1 MSKPNI
7 KILVSCHKPVC
18 TPDSDLYLPVHVGSL
33 GKETIP
39 GCQRDDCGENISD
52 RNFTFC
58 EMSGQ
63 YWAWKNLEA
72 DYVGQCHYRRFF
84 YFGEKKCESNDHAQ
98 IEDKCLSSLSINKY
112 QLADEAL
119 IRDCVEKVD
128 LIRAPYW
135 DVRGVPTP
143 CGPKKTIRDHMCA
156 YGLVTQAELDH
167 MVDIC
172 KLVQPDYVD
181 ELVSYLNG
189 SKYLGYN
196 CFVMKKSLFNDLCAF
211 EFSILQQ
218 FDSEY
223 DYENKTT
230 THKRICGYLG
240 EILYSV
246 FVAHVSK
253 RGIKIAERPLV
264 FFDETP
270 APLIHVTADGQTID
284 IVWRYVESTP
294 VKFSVGLAS
303 LIRQL
308 NPCHHYRLTLIHGGH
323 FNFDD
328 CRDML
333 GTIPSNLEIRQATFP
348 TVGPNNIFDS
358 MTESE
363 AQIVLPFLLPR
374 IMNTDLSS
382 HCKVLWVEG
391 CAYFNSDPAVIV
403 DSAKA
408 PFVAVKSVFLE
419 KELNKPKATDLRN
432 HYLSAA
438 GSWVM
443 NEASAMVMDLAQLSD
458 VCPDPFALYCDCAS
472 ELHADPNGDL
482 VKEFKKYQLYK
493 KKPGSGRDAF
503 CLPLSVYA
511 VRSLMMARLNFACF
525 TFSDV
530 IPVVS
535 HDELSTWANERT
547 VAAYRMREES
557 NLIVFSS
564 DTTPFTEP
572 EYSLCR
578 DFWRLARGLD
588 SYESLLV
595 TLSEYRPL
603 GLKYALFPVGT
614 RRRKVMFKLTSF
626 IRRYL

>member
-196 CFVMKKSLFNDLCAF
+196 CLD
-211 EFSILQQ
+211 
-218 FDSEY
+218 
-223 DYENKTT
+223 
-230 THKRICGYLG
+230 R
-240 EILYSV
+240 
-246 FVAHVSK
+246 
-253 RGIKIAERPLV
+253 
-264 FFDETP
+264 
-270 APLIHVTADGQTID
+270 
-284 IVWRYVESTP
+284 
-294 VKFSVGLAS
+294 
-303 LIRQL
+303 
-308 NPCHHYRLTLIHGGH
+308 
-323 FNFDD
+323 
-328 CRDML
+328 
-333 GTIPSNLEIRQATFP
+333 
-348 TVGPNNIFDS
+348 
-358 MTESE
+358 
-363 AQIVLPFLLPR
+363 
-374 IMNTDLSS
+374 
-382 HCKVLWVEG
+382 
-391 CAYFNSDPAVIV
+391 
-403 DSAKA
+403 
-408 PFVAVKSVFLE
+408 KSV
-419 KELNKPKATDLRN
+419 
-432 HYLSAA
+432 
-438 GSWVM
+438 V
-443 NEASAMVMDLAQLSD
+443 
-458 VCPDPFALYCDCAS
+458 
-472 ELHADPNGDL
+472 
-482 VKEFKKYQLYK
+482 
-493 KKPGSGRDAF
+493 
-503 CLPLSVYA
+503 
-511 VRSLMMARLNFACF
+511 
-525 TFSDV
+525 
-530 IPVVS
+530 
-535 HDELSTWANERT
+535 
-547 VAAYRMREES
+547 
-557 NLIVFSS
+557 
-564 DTTPFTEP
+564 
-572 EYSLCR
+572 
-578 DFWRLARGLD
+578 
-588 SYESLLV
+588 
-595 TLSEYRPL
+595 
-603 GLKYALFPVGT
+603 
-614 RRRKVMFKLTSF
+614 
-626 IRRYL
+626 